1 MLGFVWKLWDVM
13 AASLVPKGLSFMQA
27 SARTV
32 PLAECA
38 AGGSAAS
45 HTKCQPW
52 HFCDVRVLFVASPQ
66 AFPLDPTSFH
76 AEWLTHCMSRDEV
89 HGPLPALCSTLP
101 VPVHGHLEPW
111 LLPWLLL
118 PASCLPGLVGALVH
132 PGGTAAALEG
142 PPCASIVLS
151 GIALQPFQSSR
162 SL

>member
-27 SARTV
+27 SARTG

-52 HFCDVRVLFVASPQ
+52 HFCDVGVLFVASPQ

-89 HGPLPALCSTLP
+89 PSLRFA
-101 VPVHGHLEPW
+101 VHSLFQYM
-111 LLPWLLL
+111 
-118 PASCLPGLVGALVH
+118 GALSLGCFH
-132 PGGTAAALEG
+132 GFYSQPR
-142 PPCASIVLS
+142 ASQGLS
-151 GIALQPFQSSR
+151 GPWCTQEELLQLLKGLHVPA
-162 SL
+162 